1 MKNKWISQ
9 EELPDFKPSA
19 QSFMR
24 RAQSVSEKV
33 MLCFARGLGFP
44 DDYFIKAHDVSR
56 PDAQS
61 VLRLLHYFEVDKSVP
76 VPEGYFR
83 AGAHADWDLLVS
95 GAGIIWKLHC

>member
-1 MKNKWISQ
+1 
-9 EELPDFKPSA
+9 
-19 QSFMR
+19 
-24 RAQSVSEKV
+24 